1 MYNKTVVTFSRI
13 SKSSN
18 LSEGVPAS
26 STGVS
31 PSPPNE
37 AAVNRVYNYTLASC
51 IGWFPSNTPSLAL
64 PTAFGYLR
72 QTLPQ
77 IL

>member
-1 MYNKTVVTFSRI
+1 MYNKTIVTFSRI

-31 PSPPNE
+31 PSLSNE
-37 AAVNRVYNYTLASC
+37 AAATLS
-51 IGWFPSNTPSLAL
+51 IIILSLVV
-64 PTAFGYLR
+64 
-72 QTLPQ
+72 
-77 IL
+77 